1 MLMKTKLKKE
11 YEKPGM
17 QVFALKQTPNLL
29 TLSNPGNYENGGDPM
44 SSPELSPLL
53 ENEGILFE

>member
-1 MLMKTKLKKE
+1 MKTKLTKKT

-29 TLSNPGNYENGGDPM
+29 TLSNPGNYGNGGDPM